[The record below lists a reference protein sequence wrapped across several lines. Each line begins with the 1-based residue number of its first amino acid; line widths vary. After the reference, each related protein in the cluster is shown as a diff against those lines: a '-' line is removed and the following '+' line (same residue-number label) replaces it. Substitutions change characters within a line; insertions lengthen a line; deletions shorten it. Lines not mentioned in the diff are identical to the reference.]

1 MPAQLTWDPIP
12 AYVPV
17 REGLADTPGA
27 KLWYWDTGGE
37 GEPIV
42 LLHPGTGSAFIWGY
56 QQPVFARAGYRVIG
70 FSRRGHTKSE
80 IGPENDPGTAAADLN
95 NLVDFLKV
103 KRFHIVGTGGGGYV
117 VPDYAL
123 SYPDRLL
130 SMTIA
135 CSQAG
140 ITEPAYQ
147 ELVADLAP
155 KGFAGLPASFREL
168 GPSYRAGNRPGVEA
182 WEALERT
189 SLAPGARLSVPRL
202 KNRLFRE
209 DFARIRTPA
218 LVFTG
223 GAELYAPFALVLQ
236 YASQLPNV
244 ETAILEES
252 GHSGYWEQPRGFNQL
267 VLDFVRKHSV
277 RKR

>member
-1 MPAQLTWDPIP
+1 
-12 AYVPV
+12 
-17 REGLADTPGA
+17 
-27 KLWYWDTGGE
+27 
-37 GEPIV
+37 
-42 LLHPGTGSAFIWGY
+42 
-56 QQPVFARAGYRVIG
+56 VIG

-155 KGFAGLPASFREL
+155 KCFAGLPASFREL
-168 GPSYRAGNRPGVEA
+168 GPS
-182 WEALERT
+182 
-189 SLAPGARLSVPRL
+189 
-202 KNRLFRE
+202 
-209 DFARIRTPA
+209 
-218 LVFTG
+218 
-223 GAELYAPFALVLQ
+223 
-236 YASQLPNV
+236 
-244 ETAILEES
+244 
-252 GHSGYWEQPRGFNQL
+252 
-267 VLDFVRKHSV
+267 
-277 RKR
+277 